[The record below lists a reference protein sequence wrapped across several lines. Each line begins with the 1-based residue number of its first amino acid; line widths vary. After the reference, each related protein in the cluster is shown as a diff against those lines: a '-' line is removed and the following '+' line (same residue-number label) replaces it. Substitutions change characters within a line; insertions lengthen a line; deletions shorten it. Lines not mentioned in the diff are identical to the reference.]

1 MDLGIIVL
9 GVLAVVIFALWVL
22 LPYDTCDKV
31 EEDVPVEKAKK
42 TVTQTDVELKKM
54 TKAQIELIAR
64 DAGVELDKRMTKA
77 NMIADLRSKL

>member
-9 GVLAVVIFALWVL
+9 GVLAVAVFALWML
-22 LPYDTCDKV
+22 LPYDKV
-31 EEDVPVEKAKK
+31 EKVVLTEKAKK

-54 TKAQIELIAR
+54 TKVQIELIAR

>member
-9 GVLAVVIFALWVL
+9 LVLAVVIFTVWMV
-22 LPYDTCDKV
+22 LPYGKEEETV
-31 EEDVPVEKAKK
+31 ESPVEAKK
-42 TVTQTDVELKKM
+42 TVTQTDTELKKM

-64 DAGVELDKRMTKA
+64 DAGVELDKRMTKV